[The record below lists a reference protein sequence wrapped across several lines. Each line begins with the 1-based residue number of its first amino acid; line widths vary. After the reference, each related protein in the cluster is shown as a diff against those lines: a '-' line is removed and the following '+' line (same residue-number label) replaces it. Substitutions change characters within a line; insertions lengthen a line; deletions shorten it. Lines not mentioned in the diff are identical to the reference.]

1 MGYCG
6 VSPKTCKGLYK
17 SILNRARCLQWNP
30 AEGLPDWGAM
40 RVMPAPDWSPADA
53 PAT

>member
-17 SILNRARCLQWNP
+17 SILNRARCQQWNP
-30 AEGLPDWGAM
+30 AEGLPDTLDGGVQDRKSFRMSA
-40 RVMPAPDWSPADA
+40 
-53 PAT
+53 

>member
-30 AEGLPDWGAM
+30 AEGLPDTLDGGVQDRKSFRMSA
-40 RVMPAPDWSPADA
+40 
-53 PAT
+53 